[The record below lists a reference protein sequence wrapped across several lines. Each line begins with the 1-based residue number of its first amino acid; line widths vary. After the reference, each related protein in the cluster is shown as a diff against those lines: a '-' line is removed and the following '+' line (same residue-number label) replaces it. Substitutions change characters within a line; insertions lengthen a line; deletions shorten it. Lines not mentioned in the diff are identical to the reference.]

1 MGWPLFGLKISSE
14 NYENLSNNWAK
25 QLKEFIVR
33 SKSKE
38 DSKIEKIL
46 DEIIKS
52 DDKLLD
58 HFDLVKI
65 KFLTD
70 KNTHP
75 WVSVNSYHMR
85 YEGQLKNGV
94 KHGKGKEISRDCKD
108 NYEGE
113 FKEGLRNSKGKQ
125 TCFSTKY
132 DDTYTKKK

>member
-1 MGWPLFGLKISSE
+1 MGWALFGLKISSE

-58 HFDLVKI
+58 HFDLGKI
-65 KFLTD
+65 KLLTD
-70 KNTHP
+70 KTHT
-75 WVSVNSYHMR
+75 H
-85 YEGQLKNGV
+85 GLQLI
-94 KHGKGKEISRDCKD
+94 HTI
-108 NYEGE
+108 
-113 FKEGLRNSKGKQ
+113 
-125 TCFSTKY
+125 
-132 DDTYTKKK
+132 